1 MLISLYGY
9 STGLVLR
16 ILILIIV
23 VIKITVSNLYTEL
36 NCWNLFLFNI
46 GIIISIMI
54 DIAIIINP
62 LSLLLIDRRIE

>member
-23 VIKITVSNLYTEL
+23 VTKITVSNLYTEL